1 MKKAG
6 RRFWLTVLSIFGVV
20 VLGIGCEKAPETGTS
35 KTSTAQQPVVTS
47 GEPLKLAYLICNS
60 SEETVERFSPQ
71 AAYIGEKLGRKVI
84 MYPMHAYQA
93 EDVIKVMKPQYGK
106 TNSIVYIQLKHS
118 IDLDLMAG
126 EKRGPLGRFTTG
138 TIISLKGS
146 GIKTMQDLKGKKFA
160 FGPMFAP
167 FGYLVQ
173 YDLMLKAG
181 IDPEEDLSY
190 YAIPW
195 GAYKHEKTIYG
206 AYFGGYDAAA
216 GPTLDLELLSGNGKI
231 KMEDYNIIAESEKG
245 PYCTFWATKDAD
257 PVLRDK
263 IKQIILDIDYTSS
276 VLMHPDRLS
285 VVSVEIKNDGTAKE
299 TPIEW
304 DVPGHFLQSG
314 EVLNLCKTGKIDG
327 FEEAKDSDY
336 DVLRDMMKNVKMDPY
351 SEF

>member
-1 MKKAG
+1 MLMKDK
-6 RRFWLTVLSIFGVV
+6 RQYLWIMLS
-20 VLGIGCEKAPETGTS
+20 VLGLVFMGTGCEKGAEHSGQPATG
-35 KTSTAQQPVVTS
+35 QQKIVTT

-60 SEETVERFSPQ
+60 SEETVERFAPQ

-93 EDVIKVMKPQYGK
+93 EEVVKVMGPQYGK
-106 TNSIVYIQLKHS
+106 TNSIVYVQLKHA
-118 IDLDLMAG
+118 IDLELMAG
-126 EKRGPLGRFTTG
+126 EARGPDGRFTTG

-167 FGYLVQ
+167 FGYVAQ

-181 IDPEEDLSY
+181 IDPEEDLAY

-206 AYFGGYDAAA
+206 AYFGGYEAAA
-216 GPTLDLELLSGNGKI
+216 GPSLDLQLLSGNGKI
-231 KMEDYNIIAESEKG
+231 KMEDYNIVAESEKA

-263 IKQIILDIDYTSS
+263 IKQIILGINYKSMVT
-276 VLMHPDRLS
+276 MHPDRMQ
-285 VVSVEIKNDGTAKE
+285 VVSVEIKNDGTVKE

-304 DVPGHFLQSG
+304 DKPGHFLQSG
-314 EVLNLCKTGKIDG
+314 EVLNVCKSGKIDG
-327 FEEAKDSDY
+327 FEDAKDSDY
-336 DVLRDMMKNVKMDPY
+336 DVLRDMMKNAKMHPY
-351 SEF
+351 SEY